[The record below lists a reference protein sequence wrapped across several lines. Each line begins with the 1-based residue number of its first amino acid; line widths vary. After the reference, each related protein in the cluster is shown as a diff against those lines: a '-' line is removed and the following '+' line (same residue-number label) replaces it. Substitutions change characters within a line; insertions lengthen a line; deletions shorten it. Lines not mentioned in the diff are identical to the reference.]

1 MQGDFTTGRFRHLVE
16 LCDHDDLPPTQEANP
31 YKSNTDELSHLSE
44 LSHASERSHVNE
56 LSQINRIESGEEFN
70 YSLDMA
76 DRITYVPVEWILKNL
91 TGSVDL
97 EWDEHLEE
105 PGHLEEP
112 EHLIIDIV
120 KMKVRYCATVLC
132 NIEKYGFIYPIVIQT
147 DRTGSHFTMGNGHH
161 RLTAAIFM
169 YLDTIPVYFSTSE
182 DYMCY
187 EYSTGAELNSSLEDI
202 PYIEELLE
210 DIYIGLCY

>member
-1 MQGDFTTGRFRHLVE
+1 MYILRGIMQGEFTTGRFK
-16 LCDHDDLPPTQEANP
+16 LCDYDRYRIPTNDLPPTQH
-31 YKSNTDELSHLSE
+31 STDTVRFNTILNKQSHV
-44 LSHASERSHVNE
+44 SERSSNKKPGEE
-56 LSQINRIESGEEFN
+56 LNDSSEFN

-91 TGSVDL
+91 TGSVDV
-97 EWDEHLEE
+97 EE
-105 PGHLEEP
+105 PGHL
-112 EHLIIDIV
+112 IVDIV
-120 KMKVRYCATVLC
+120 EMKVRDCATILC

-147 DRTGSHFTMGNGHH
+147 DRMGSHFTMGNGHH
-161 RLTAAIFM
+161 RLTAAIFL

-187 EYSTGAELNSSLEDI
+187 KYSTGAELNSSLEDI

-210 DIYIGLCY
+210 EIYTELPE